1 MGYQL
6 VPVVPKDEAWL
17 EQLRRSV
24 YRELFF
30 ATWGSWDEARHLR
43 HCAECWERGGIS
55 SVEID
60 SVRVGMIQLFDHPD
74 GVEIGELQI
83 QPSYQNRGIG
93 TRLLRDTIDRAHEQH
108 KKISLS
114 VALKNERAYR
124 LYERLGFQKVAQND
138 THNLIAYAPQS

>member
-1 MGYQL
+1 MRPLGTETSRWHIGGRGEALPNSRLQRSARPLNLALGASVSEDYRCMGYQL

-83 QPSYQNRGIG
+83 QPSY
-93 TRLLRDTIDRAHEQH
+93 TMLL
-108 KKISLS
+108 S
-114 VALKNERAYR
+114 
-124 LYERLGFQKVAQND
+124 
-138 THNLIAYAPQS
+138 

>member
-6 VPVVPKDEAWL
+6 APVVPKDEAWL
-17 EQLRRSV
+17 ERLRRSV
-24 YRELFF
+24 YQELFF

-60 SVRVGMIQLFDHPD
+60 SVRVGMIQLFDDPD

-93 TRLLRDTIDRAHEQH
+93 TRLLRDTIDRRTSSAEDF
-108 KKISLS
+108 LS
-114 VALKNERAYR
+114 VALKNDRAYR